1 MKSDLRTFKKI
12 FFCFLLFTNVPVIAL
27 CAQQDSTTTRR
38 PQYREADY
46 PAGDK
51 VLSGDVL
58 RRASTGNLWNAIVA
72 LEPSLVDNGSDLYG
86 DVPYYT
92 PQSNTLQGTT
102 AWSLDGSNS
111 SVLFLIDG
119 AQVSA
124 YQFMCLNINDI
135 EKIIIYKDARSLTRF
150 GTKGGNGAIEAVL
163 RKPDAGKLHINY
175 LFDAQLQTVDR
186 SNRHLPAEISGT
198 PGYDWKEA
206 PLRTAFSHRHKL
218 DIGGGDRYVK
228 YNFSVEGD
236 PAGRGVM
243 QDDYH
248 KTLGLSNYIA
258 YQRNAVSI
266 SNHLSFYQS
275 KNNASPYGT
284 YDYYLSL
291 SPELSPYNDE
301 GKIATLL
308 PDGSINP
315 LHEVSTGSFNKEKIH
330 TIQDRLKATITLP
343 ADLYIEGSF
352 SFTRETA
359 QNDLYISPSSGR
371 YVDAEEGS
379 YTGRYDITRD
389 NQLAFEGDLAL
400 RYDKKWKKSAFGTS
414 LAVAFLSEKCYGET
428 LGGYGILNDRM
439 AYISFTQSYS
449 DEEPVATREY
459 DHNLAGLF
467 SAQYQY
473 DNRYG
478 VSAGLRIEKSS
489 LLATRARTALFYN
502 AGLYWNLHNEAF
514 LRNSGLEQLTLALS
528 HGTSGGIGFAN
539 NAYTITYD
547 NNIGNEYI
555 YNYYLIGS
563 SIVLMPN
570 DRLRWYTVM
579 RDNLSLS
586 ARYRNFAGSLLFYSR
601 ITTNLPVITSLPLST
616 GYPYTFGNGGKI
628 SNRGIEGSLS
638 VDLLP
643 GHKGLSLLT
652 FASVAYNINRI
663 EEVPAY
669 FASLYNEAVARNA
682 ETAGTAAVAGFLQ
695 PGYSV
700 TELYST
706 DPATGQLTA
715 EGPATPT
722 VQGNWGLSG
731 TCGKWQFNLLTTFSA
746 GAKAYDA
753 DRAST
758 DLNPYVSDNRFTL
771 RNVQVGYTFPLWKV
785 AGLTVIASGENLVR
799 YTSAHGNIGYYYPCA
814 RTFTLA
820 LRLQL

>member
-12 FFCFLLFTNVPVIAL
+12 LFCFLLFSNVPVVAQHI
-27 CAQQDSTTTRR
+27 QQDSTAIARQ
-38 PQYREADY
+38 PQHKEVDY

-51 VLSGDVL
+51 ILSGDAL
-58 RRASTGNLWNAIVA
+58 RRASVGNLWNALVA
-72 LEPSLVDNGSDLYG
+72 LEPSLVDNSSDLYG
-86 DVPYYT
+86 NVPYYT
-92 PQSNTLQGTT
+92 PQNNSLQGRT
-102 AWSLDGSNS
+102 AWSLDGSGQ

-124 YQFMCLNINDI
+124 YQFMYLNINDI
-135 EKIIIYKDARSLTRF
+135 DKIIIYKDAQSLSRF
-150 GTKGGNGAIEAVL
+150 GTKGGNGAIEAIL
-163 RKPDAGKLHINY
+163 RKPDAGKLHIDY
-175 LFDAQLQTVDR
+175 LFDAQLQTADR
-186 SNRHLPAEISGT
+186 NHQHLPAGIAAT
-198 PGYDWKEA
+198 PGYDWKET

-236 PAGRGVM
+236 PTGRGVM

-258 YQRNAVSI
+258 YQRNALSI

-284 YDYYLSL
+284 YDYYLNL
-291 SPELSPYNDE
+291 SPALSPYDE
-301 GKIATLL
+301 NGKVSTLL
-308 PDGSINP
+308 PDGSTNP
-315 LHEVSTGSFNKEKIH
+315 LYEVSTGSFNREKIH

-343 ADLYIEGSF
+343 ADLLIEGSF

-359 QNDLYISPSSGR
+359 QNDIYISPSSGR
-371 YVDAEEGS
+371 YVDAEENS

-400 RYDKKWKKSAFGTS
+400 CYDKTWKKSTFGSS
-414 LAVAFLSEKCYGET
+414 LAVAFLSDKCYGET

-449 DEEPVATREY
+449 DKEPVATREY

-467 SAQYQY
+467 SAHYQY

-478 VSAGLRIEKSS
+478 VSAGLRVEKSS
-489 LLATRARTALFYN
+489 LLASRARTALFYN
-502 AGLYWNLHNEAF
+502 AGLFWNIHNEAF

-539 NAYTITYD
+539 DAYTITYD

-586 ARYRNFAGSLLFYSR
+586 ARYRQVSVSLLFYSR
-601 ITTNLPVITSLPLST
+601 ITTDLPVITPLPLST
-616 GYPYTFGNGGKI
+616 GYPNTFGNGGKI
-628 SNRGIEGSLS
+628 SNRGIEGSLA

-643 GHKGLSLLT
+643 GHKKLSLLT
-652 FASVAYNINRI
+652 FASVACNRNRI
-663 EEVPAY
+663 EEIPPY
-669 FASLYNEAVARNA
+669 FASLYNEAIVLNA
-682 ETAGTAAVAGFLQ
+682 ETTGTAAITGFLQ
-695 PGYSV
+695 PSGSLS
-700 TELYST
+700 ELYST
-706 DPATGQLTA
+706 DPATGQLIA
-715 EGPATPT
+715 QGPATPT

-731 TCGKWQFNLLTTFSA
+731 TCGNWQFNLLTTFST
-746 GAKAYDA
+746 GAKAYNA
-753 DRAST
+753 DRA
-758 DLNPYVSDNRFTL
+758 NPYVNDNRFTL
-771 RNVQVGYTFPLWKV
+771 RNVQVGYSLPMWKV
-785 AGLTVIASGENLVR
+785 AGLTIIASGENLVR
-799 YTSAHGNIGYYYPCA
+799 YTSADSNIGYYYPCA

-820 LRLQL
+820 LRLHL

>member
-12 FFCFLLFTNVPVIAL
+12 LFCLLLFITTPIVAQDAQEESAIAAYTPQDETTNLP
-27 CAQQDSTTTRR
+27 T
-38 PQYREADY
+38 
-46 PAGDK
+46 GDK
-51 VLSGDVL
+51 VIPGDLL
-58 RRASTGNLWNAIVA
+58 RRASTGSLWNAIVA
-72 LEPSLVDNGSDLYG
+72 LEPSLADNSSDLYG
-86 DVPYYT
+86 DMPYYT
-92 PQSNTLQGTT
+92 PQNNTLQGST
-102 AWSLDGSNS
+102 AWNLDGRNS

-124 YQFMCLNINDI
+124 YQFMCLNINNI
-135 EKIIIYKDARSLTRF
+135 EKIIIYKDAQSLTRF

-163 RKPDAGKLHINY
+163 RKPDAGKLRINY

-186 SNRHLPAEISGT
+186 SNRHLADAIAGT
-198 PGYDWKEA
+198 TGYNWKET

-275 KNNASPYGT
+275 KNRVSPYGT
-284 YDYYLSL
+284 YDYYLNL
-291 SPELSPYNDE
+291 SPALSPYDE
-301 GKIATLL
+301 NGKVSTLL
-308 PDGSINP
+308 PDGSVNP
-315 LHEVSTGSFNKEKIH
+315 LYEVSTGSFNREKIH
-330 TIQDRLKATITLP
+330 TIQDRLKATIALP
-343 ADLYIEGSF
+343 ADLLIEGAFAF
-352 SFTRETA
+352 SRETA
-359 QNDLYISPSSGR
+359 QNDIYISPSSGR
-371 YVDAEEGS
+371 YADAEEGS
-379 YTGRYDITRD
+379 YNGRYDIARD
-389 NQLAFEGDLAL
+389 NQLAFEGELAL
-400 RYDKKWKKSAFGTS
+400 VYDKAWKKSTLTTS
-414 LAVAFLSEKCYGET
+414 LAASFLSDKRYDET
-428 LGGYGILNDRM
+428 FGGYGILNDRM
-439 AYISFTQSYS
+439 AYISFTQTYS
-449 DEEPVATREY
+449 AEDPTATREY

-467 SAQYQY
+467 SARYQY
-473 DNRYG
+473 DGRYG
-478 VSAGLRIEKSS
+478 ISAGLRVEKSS

-514 LRNSGLEQLTLALS
+514 LRNSGIEELTLAFS
-528 HGTSGGIGFAN
+528 HGTSGGIGFASE
-539 NAYTITYD
+539 AYTITYD

-555 YNYYLIGS
+555 YNYYLVGS

-570 DRLRWYTVM
+570 DRLHWYTVM

-586 ARYRNFAGSLLFYSR
+586 ARYRNLSLGLLFYSR
-601 ITTNLPVITSLPLST
+601 ITTDLPVITSLPLST

-628 SNRGIEGSLS
+628 SNRGVEGSLT

-643 GHKGLSLLT
+643 GRKELSLLT
-652 FASVAYNINRI
+652 FASVAYNRNRI

-669 FASLYNEAVARNA
+669 FASLHNEAAMRNA
-682 ETAGTAAVAGFLQ
+682 ETMRTAASTGFLV
-695 PGYSV
+695 PGYSF

-706 DPATGQLTA
+706 DPTTGQLVA
-715 EGPATPT
+715 KGPTTPT
-722 VQGNWGLSG
+722 VQGNWGLSA
-731 TCGKWQFNLLTTFSA
+731 TYEKWQFNLVTTFSA
-746 GAKAYDA
+746 GAKTYDA
-753 DRAST
+753 DRA
-758 DLNPYVSDNRFTL
+758 NPYVSDNRFTL
-771 RNVQVGYTFPLWKV
+771 RNVQVGYTLPLWNV
-785 AGLTVIASGENLVR
+785 TGLTIIASGENLVR

>member
-1 MKSDLRTFKKI
+1 MKSERRTFKKF
-12 FFCFLLFTNVPVIAL
+12 FFCFLLLTYVSTIAL
-27 CAQQDSTTTRR
+27 YAQQDSTSAISQQ
-38 PQYREADY
+38 QYQTADHA
-46 PAGDK
+46 PGDK
-51 VLSGDVL
+51 IVPGDLL
-58 RRASTGNLWNAIVA
+58 RRASTSNLWNAIVA
-72 LEPSLVDNGSDLYG
+72 LEPSLADNSSDLYG
-86 DVPYYT
+86 DMPYYT
-92 PQSNTLQGTT
+92 PQNNTLQGNT
-102 AWSLDGSNS
+102 AWNLDGRNS

-135 EKIIIYKDARSLTRF
+135 EKIIIYKDAQSLTRL

-186 SNRHLPAEISGT
+186 SNRHLADAIAGAT
-198 PGYDWKEA
+198 GYNWKET

-275 KNNASPYGT
+275 KNRVSPYGT
-284 YDYYLSL
+284 YDYYLNL
-291 SPELSPYNDE
+291 SPALSPYDE
-301 GKIATLL
+301 DGKVSTLL

-315 LHEVSTGSFNKEKIH
+315 LYEVSIGSFNREKIH
-330 TIQDRLKATITLP
+330 TIQDRLKATISLP
-343 ADLYIEGSF
+343 ADLLIEGAFAF
-352 SFTRETA
+352 SRETA
-359 QNDLYISPSSGR
+359 QNDIYISPSSGR
-371 YVDAEEGS
+371 YADAEEGS
-379 YTGRYDITRD
+379 YNGCYDIARD
-389 NQLAFEGDLAL
+389 NQLAFEGELAL
-400 RYDKKWKKSAFGTS
+400 VYDKAWKKSTLTTS
-414 LAVAFLSEKCYGET
+414 LAASFLSDKRYDET
-428 LGGYGILNDRM
+428 FGGYGILNDRM
-439 AYISFTQSYS
+439 AYISFTQTYS
-449 DEEPVATREY
+449 AKDPTATREY

-467 SAQYQY
+467 SARYQY
-473 DNRYG
+473 DGRYG
-478 VSAGLRIEKSS
+478 ISAGLRVEKSS

-514 LRNSGLEQLTLALS
+514 LRNSGIEELTLAFS
-528 HGTSGGIGFAN
+528 HGTSGGIGFASD
-539 NAYTITYD
+539 AYTITYD

-586 ARYRNFAGSLLFYSR
+586 ARYRNLSLGLLFYSR
-601 ITTNLPVITSLPLST
+601 ITTDLPVITSLPLST

-628 SNRGIEGSLS
+628 SNRGVEGSLTI
-638 VDLLP
+638 DLLP
-643 GHKGLSLLT
+643 GRKELSLLT
-652 FASVAYNINRI
+652 FASVAYNRNRI
-663 EEVPAY
+663 EEVPVY
-669 FASLYNEAVARNA
+669 FASLHNEAAMRNA
-682 ETAGTAAVAGFLQ
+682 ETTETATTGILL
-695 PGYSV
+695 PGYSF

-706 DPATGQLTA
+706 DPATGQLVA
-715 EGPATPT
+715 KGPATPT
-722 VQGNWGLSG
+722 VQGNWGLSA
-731 TCGKWQFNLLTTFSA
+731 TYEKWQFNLVTTFSA

-753 DRAST
+753 ERAST
-758 DLNPYVSDNRFTL
+758 APNPYVSDNRFTL
-771 RNVQVGYTFPLWKV
+771 RNVQVGYTLPLWNV
-785 AGLTVIASGENLVR
+785 VGLTIIASGENLVR

-814 RTFTLA
+814 RTFTLE